1 MTNIENTN
9 ESLKKYADIHQKWEK
24 SGMLNGLTQ
33 SQIENNTNFFPPLS
47 QDDVNN
53 TLTNPTTFDTNTPL
67 LPIAIKIAAQ
77 PIGLNLVEV
86 KPIGGVGETQ
96 EEKSKREALI
106 RHDKIDALINEKEF
120 TWKKE
125 YDPKP
130 YTSGLPFFFM
140 DYTYDAT
147 HDPTPIKIKWYT
159 KIWNKLKDLTF
170 LKKF

>member
-33 SQIENNTNFFPPLS
+33 SQIENNINFFPTLS
-47 QDDVNN
+47 QDDIN

-67 LPIAIKIAAQ
+67 LPIAIKMAAR
-77 PIGLNLVEV
+77 PIGLDLVTV
-86 KPIGGVGETQ
+86 KPLGGETN
-96 EEKSKREALI
+96 EERAEREALI

-147 HDPTPIKIKWYT
+147 PDPTPIKIKWYT
-159 KIWNKLKDLTF
+159 TIWN
-170 LKKF
+170 